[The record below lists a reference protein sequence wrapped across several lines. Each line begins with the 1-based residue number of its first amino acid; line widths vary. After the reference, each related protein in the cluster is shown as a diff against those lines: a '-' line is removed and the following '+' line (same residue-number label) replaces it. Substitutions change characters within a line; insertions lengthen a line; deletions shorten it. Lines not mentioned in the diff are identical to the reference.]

1 MSSYHEDDKKF
12 KDLGTKHL
20 EKDHGLNIDNRYKHE
35 EKDTVPVT
43 IKMDNSNS
51 KRSNYFVVVGED
63 NPLENEIFTKYENI
77 DISVKPKQ
85 KKMDYLTQFYIG
97 SITVVGLYVFYRLLN
112 KTK

>member
-1 MSSYHEDDKKF
+1 MSNYHEDTHLK
-12 KDLGTKHL
+12 KDLGTKHI
-20 EKDHGLNIDNRYKHE
+20 EKDHGIIVDNRYKHE
-35 EKDTVPVT
+35 EKYTVPVT